1 MKKTLVNPETMVR
14 PISSYSHGVR
24 VETGDTVLIF
34 VSGQIALDPQGNL
47 VGPGDVVAQTEYVF
61 NEIATILKAA
71 GASLKDVV
79 KANIYVLNMNDFPK
93 VAEVRNKYFAES
105 LPASTF
111 VEVNKLVRDGCLVE
125 IEAIA
130 ATKK

>member
-14 PISSYSHGVR
+14 PISNYSHGVR

-47 VGPGDVVAQTEYVF
+47 VGPGDVVAQTEYIF

-71 GASLKDVV
+71 GASLKDVL
-79 KANIYVLNMNDFPK
+79 KANIYVLD
-93 VAEVRNKYFAES
+93 
-105 LPASTF
+105 L
-111 VEVNKLVRDGCLVE
+111 
-125 IEAIA
+125 I
-130 ATKK
+130 